1 IMVDAI
7 YQKDTPQ
14 ILGSVCFVALTFT
27 FMNLL
32 VDILYGFIDP
42 RIKTTY
48 TKKKAK
54 ALARRSAA

>member
-1 IMVDAI
+1 MVDAI

-27 FMNLL
+27 IMNLV

-42 RIKTTY
+42 RIKTTMSR
-48 TKKKAK
+48 KKAK
-54 ALARRSAA
+54 PAVQRSRA